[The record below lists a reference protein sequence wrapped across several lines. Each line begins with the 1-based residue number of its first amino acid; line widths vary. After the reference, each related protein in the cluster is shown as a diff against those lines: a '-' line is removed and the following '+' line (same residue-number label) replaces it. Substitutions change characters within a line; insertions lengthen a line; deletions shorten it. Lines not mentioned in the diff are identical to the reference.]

1 MDIYP
6 FFNELSGSYVVM
18 VSVYIPLVNLS
29 LIPLEKRLQNVY
41 CCFMM
46 CIFNLILI
54 LIVAPIIIGGAIL
67 AAVPSLPSLLPSLTK
82 PDEIPPELILP
93 LMPQLIQNIGRL

>member
-1 MDIYP
+1 
-6 FFNELSGSYVVM
+6 
-18 VSVYIPLVNLS
+18 
-29 LIPLEKRLQNVY
+29 
-41 CCFMM
+41 MM

-93 LMPQLIQNIGRL
+93 LMPQLIQNIGMIIAAVIIAVNRYMVEQIVSEHGEASGRFIIHSPEVAYIS